1 MIKEMDISEIDNVMR
16 IWIEEN
22 TKAHDFID
30 REYWQSNYDFVKSAI
45 ADADV
50 FVFEENEEIKAFIG
64 IVEKS
69 YIAGLFVS
77 SKYQSKGIGE
87 QLLTRCKEEYPTLK
101 LDVYAKNLKA
111 VNFYKKHGF
120 KIDQEQEDTETNE
133 VEYSMVWG
141 L

>member
-1 MIKEMDISEIDNVMR
+1 MIKELDISKIDNIMR

-22 TKAHDFID
+22 TNAHNFISKD
-30 REYWQSNYDFVKSAI
+30 YWEAKYDYVKNALP
-45 ADADV
+45 DATV
-50 FVFEENEEIKAFIG
+50 FVYEDSGEVKGFIG
-64 IVEKS
+64 IVENS

-77 SKYQSKGIGE
+77 HKYQSNGIGE
-87 QLLTRCKEEYPTLK
+87 KLLNRCKQEYSILK

-120 KIDQEQEDTETNE
+120 KIEQIKENEDTKEL
-133 VEYSMVWG
+133 EYSMVRK